1 MLIYQP
7 KSDKKKLEKV
17 TSGKRSE
24 PATMMIWQWEISHS
38 GRRLFKTH
46 WKNAQWK
53 RLELNKKHG
62 CYVMQEM
69 SVVEQTNEA
78 DDINNKNNKRLAE
91 EEQGSQENVW
101 NESIKCKAEAKM
113 EKDVNGMKNTDT

>member
-1 MLIYQP
+1 
-7 KSDKKKLEKV
+7 
-17 TSGKRSE
+17 
-24 PATMMIWQWEISHS
+24 
-38 GRRLFKTH
+38 
-46 WKNAQWK
+46 
-53 RLELNKKHG
+53 
-62 CYVMQEM
+62 MQEM

-78 DDINNKNNKRLAE
+78 DDINNKNNKWLAE